1 MEDNVYK
8 KAKDTK
14 KLESRSDIN
23 TKYGEFDF
31 SVWTKNLIRNLAVNN
46 VLDVCC
52 GTGNQ
57 LVLYAR
63 IPEVKMLF
71 GVDISKEALKKAEER
86 LKPLLPK
93 DRFILIQSP
102 MEEMFKN
109 PILNSKKYNLISCFY
124 GLYYSKN
131 VTSTIEEM
139 IEHLDKK
146 GNILIVGPFGKNNA
160 SLFSLL
166 EKYFKL
172 PESVIRSSTTF
183 MEEEVL
189 PIVRKYCVIT
199 QKYFFNRIRFPN
211 PESLLAYWKSSTFY
225 FPEYEDEVL
234 IEIKKYFNFNKEF
247 IIEKH
252 VMAIIGEK
260 NEK

>member
-1 MEDNVYK
+1 MKNDDIYK
-8 KAKDTK
+8 KAKNTEK
-14 KLESRSDIN
+14 VESRSDIN
-23 TKYGEFDF
+23 IKYGEFDF
-31 SVWTKNLIRNLAVNN
+31 SAWTKDLIKDLAVNN

-57 LVLYAR
+57 LVLYAS
-63 IPEVKMLF
+63 IPKVKMLF

-86 LKPLLPK
+86 LRPLLPK
-93 DRFILIQSP
+93 NKFILIQSS

-109 PILNSKKYNLISCFY
+109 PILNSRKYNLISCFY
-124 GLYYSKN
+124 GLYYSKD
-131 VTSTIEEM
+131 VTSTLEEM

-172 PESVIRSSTTF
+172 PELVIRSSSTF

-189 PIVRKYCVIT
+189 PIIKKYCVVT
-199 QKYFFNRIRFPN
+199 QKYFFNRIKYPN
-211 PESLLAYWKSSTFY
+211 PESLLAYWKSTTFY
-225 FPEYEDEVL
+225 FPEYENEVFA
-234 IEIKKYFNFNKEF
+234 EIKKHFNFNKEF
-247 IIEKH
+247 IVEKH

-260 NEK
+260 K